1 MLKKAR
7 RSRTSEEMQCRHAEW
22 FQRTLAYRIIYGFS
36 FLCQLFVIEGGQNC
50 PHATLIAQKEKTSIV
65 TTTWRHPNIPEN
77 VPPKINNSL
86 ENYEYLQEGHM
97 SFLSTCCLLRI
108 SQWNTSFSQF
118 IDFRVFLATFLF
130 YFLLCRLCRILRV
143 STG

>member
-1 MLKKAR
+1 MQGRKGAGPDTRRDRAAEQIDTRFLCQLGNSERWRMLKKAR

-108 SQWNTSFSQF
+108 SQ
-118 IDFRVFLATFLF
+118 
-130 YFLLCRLCRILRV
+130 
-143 STG
+143 